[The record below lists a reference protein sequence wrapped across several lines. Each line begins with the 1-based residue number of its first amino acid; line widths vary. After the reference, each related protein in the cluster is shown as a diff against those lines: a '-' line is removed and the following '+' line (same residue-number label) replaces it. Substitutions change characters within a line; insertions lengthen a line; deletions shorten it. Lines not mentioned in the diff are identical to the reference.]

1 MLLYLHI
8 PFCDSKC
15 HYCAFNSYVRLHDRK
30 TAYMDALLKQLKH
43 DIRHYGI
50 GAGEISTLF
59 VGGGTPSTIPAEMY
73 APLFSFLKTFLQ
85 TDAEVTFEANPNS
98 ATGSWLEGIRQ
109 LGATR
114 VSFGVQS
121 FDDRKLKLLGRA
133 HNADD
138 ALRAVSDAAAA
149 GFKHISVD
157 LIYST
162 PFDDIPFL
170 KREFD
175 TIQTLPVDH
184 LSLYSLTIEAETKF
198 AATPK
203 VCRERD
209 EVYEYI
215 VKRCDAINLPQY
227 EVANFGSYRSR
238 HNMGYWEYREYLGI
252 GAGAVGRIKTERT
265 SPHKNLDAYIADPLF
280 KSREMLT
287 PEDIKTEKILLGLRY
302 SGGFD
307 TALLNEKE
315 NGRLK
320 ELEEAGKVR
329 VEAGRVHNPTLF
341 LADEIALY
349 ITDI

>member
-15 HYCAFNSYVRLHDRK
+15 HYCAFNSYVQLHDRK
-30 TAYMDALLKQLKH
+30 TAYMQALLEQLKH

-50 GAGEISTLF
+50 KPGDVSTLF
-59 VGGGTPSTIPAEMY
+59 VGGGTPSTVPAEMY
-73 APLFSFLKTFLQ
+73 APLFSFLKTYLQ
-85 TDAEVTFEANPNS
+85 TGAEITFEANPNS
-98 ATGSWLEGIRQ
+98 ATRAWLEGIRQ

-138 ALRAVSDAAAA
+138 ALRAVADAAAV
-149 GFKHISVD
+149 GFEHISID

-170 KREFD
+170 DREFE
-175 TIQTLPVDH
+175 IIRTLPVDH
-184 LSLYSLTIEAETKF
+184 LSLYSLTIEEETKF
-198 AATPK
+198 AATPE
-203 VCRERD
+203 VSRERD

-215 VKRCDAINLPQY
+215 VKKCDAINLPQY

-238 HNMGYWEYREYLGI
+238 HNMGYWEYREYLGV
-252 GAGAVGRIKTERT
+252 GAGAVGRIQTERT

-280 KSREMLT
+280 KSGEMLT

-302 SGGFD
+302 VGGFD

-315 NGRLK
+315 SSRLR

-329 VEAGRVHNPTLF
+329 VENGRVHNRFLF
-341 LADEIALY
+341 LADEITLY
-349 ITDI
+349 ITEM